1 MLCVA
6 RGSYDWKSA
15 PCLTECSVYRAVDY
29 SWMTL
34 NARQRSD
41 ASARDTLAAY
51 RTARRGCTMGLFRHG
66 DDAPSG
72 HRFQMREKLLA
83 VAIDDMGRE

>member
-1 MLCVA
+1 
-6 RGSYDWKSA
+6 
-15 PCLTECSVYRAVDY
+15 
-29 SWMTL
+29 
-34 NARQRSD
+34 
-41 ASARDTLAAY
+41 
-51 RTARRGCTMGLFRHG
+51 MGLFRHG